1 MKVIDLA
8 NSIVVAISTESSM
21 SEVLDVLS
29 KDPSGRVVV
38 LKEEKPV
45 GIVSTRDVV
54 ASFSEYGLNVINL
67 KAKDIM
73 SQDLVSVS
81 PNEEVNEV
89 VRVMLSKGIGGVP
102 IIDNNVLVGMFTE
115 REVLKLLTSNTF
127 SGIIDS
133 VMSKDV
139 VCIGEESDILNAAK
153 TMTRYNIRRLP
164 VMKNDKLV
172 GIITAADIV
181 KFIAKSNKIGKVL
194 DAGSKNLIT
203 VSRYEQIW
211 RAAKVMIDK
220 RIGTLPVIENEKLI
234 GIVTERD
241 LMYAF
246 LNV

>member
-8 NSIVVAISTESSM
+8 SSIIITISTESSM
-21 SEVLDVLS
+21 REVLDVLS

-38 LKEEKPV
+38 LKEEKPI

-54 ASFSEYGLNVINL
+54 ASFSEYGLDIINL

-89 VRVMLSKGIGGVP
+89 VRLMLSKGIGGVP
-102 IIDNNVLVGMFTE
+102 IVDNNVLVGIFTE
-115 REVLKLLTSNTF
+115 REVLKLLTSNNF

-139 VCIGEESDILNAAK
+139 ICIGEESDILNAAK

-164 VMKNDKLV
+164 VMKDDKLV

-181 KFIAKSNKIGKVL
+181 KFIAKK
-194 DAGSKNLIT
+194 
-203 VSRYEQIW
+203 
-211 RAAKVMIDK
+211 
-220 RIGTLPVIENEKLI
+220 
-234 GIVTERD
+234 
-241 LMYAF
+241 
-246 LNV
+246 